1 MNVNKSQ
8 RPCTPPI
15 AIVKTPPIEQPSYR
29 TAQAVIHEPT
39 EQEKWDESCSKSK
52 QITALLSTV
61 EDLRLQVAD
70 LRRLLHLTQDDLGY
84 FATHVE
90 ELTKRADQTDQELQ
104 ELWRDE

>member
-1 MNVNKSQ
+1 MRSQTQ

-15 AIVKTPPIEQPSYR
+15 AIVKTPPIPEPMYR
-29 TAQAVIHEPT
+29 AAVHVVPEST
-39 EQEKWDESCSKSK
+39 EQDKWDDCCSKST
-52 QITALLSTV
+52 QIIALQKTV

-70 LRRLLHLTQDDLGY
+70 LRRLLHLTQDDVGY

-104 ELWRDE
+104 ELWRNE

>member
-1 MNVNKSQ
+1 MNVNNSQ

-39 EQEKWDESCSKSK
+39 EQEKWDNCCSKST
-52 QITALLSTV
+52 QITALQNAV
-61 EDLRLQVAD
+61 EDLRMQVAD

-90 ELTKRADQTDQELQ
+90 KLTKHADQTNQELQ
-104 ELWRDE
+104 ELWRKE